1 MEQSVLVVEDDAAVA
16 GFLADNLA
24 ADGFSVW
31 VADQAD
37 AALKA
42 IEFREPDLVLLDLWL
57 HGSSGLVVLDAVRSS
72 DGVSSRFD
80 PELPVMVVSGRGS
93 ELDRVRGLN
102 RGADDYV
109 VKPFSYPELLGRV
122 RAVLR
127 RSSARRLRGVL
138 RVGDLEVDPVPRRV
152 TLGGVPVEVTAKEF
166 GLLQALASDPTRVWT
181 KRELLRDV
189 WGYQG
194 SAVTRT
200 VDVHAFRL
208 RRKLS
213 SPERS
218 LVINVRGVGYRLL
231 EGAP

>member
-16 GFLADNLA
+16 KFLADNLS

-31 VADQAD
+31 VADETD

-42 IEFREPDLVLLDLWL
+42 IELREPDLVLLDLWL
-57 HGSSGLVVLDAVRSS
+57 RGSSGLGVLDAVRSS

-80 PELPVMVVSGRGS
+80 PELPVMVVSALGS
-93 ELDRVRGLN
+93 ELDRVRGLD

-127 RSSARRLRGVL
+127 RASARRLRGVL
-138 RVGDLEVDPVPRRV
+138 RVGELEVDPVSRRV
-152 TLGGVPVEVTAKEF
+152 TLGGVRVEVTAKELS
-166 GLLQALASDPTRVWT
+166 LLQTLASDPTRVWT

-194 SAVTRT
+194 TGVTRT
-200 VDVHAFRL
+200 IDVHAFRL
-208 RRKLS
+208 RKKLS
-213 SPERS
+213 SPDRE
-218 LVINVRGVGYRLL
+218 LVLNVRGVGYRLM
-231 EGAP
+231 EGPA